1 MENAAIF
8 LLGLGGF
15 LVLWPISVWRRDAS
29 MVDFW
34 WGPGQSVMAAAA
46 WFAAGQPSGIAGL
59 LCACVA
65 IWGLR
70 LGIQLGRRRI
80 LEGREDPRY
89 TTLRRHWSPGFWW
102 KSLFVVYLLQAGLQM
117 VIAAAPVA
125 AIQAGTGQAG
135 TGEIGV
141 LAALG
146 ALIWLT
152 GMTVETVADVQ
163 LDLYRRKHGHG
174 GLLTRGLRALVRHPH
189 YSGEIL
195 VWAGIALIA
204 LDAGIWWAPLSA
216 LLVTVLLWKVSGVPF
231 LDEHMRDTRSRYT
244 SYARSVPALV
254 PTLRRAQRLAQAGRR
269 ERV

>member
-8 LLGLGGF
+8 LWSLGGF
-15 LVLWPISVWRRDAS
+15 LLLWPLSVWRRDAS

-46 WFAAGQPSGIAGL
+46 WVAAGQPSGPAGL
-59 LCACVA
+59 MFACVA

-89 TTLRRHWSPGFWW
+89 TALRRHWSPGFWW
-102 KSLFVVYLLQAGLQM
+102 KSLLVVFLLQSALQIL
-117 VIAAAPVA
+117 IAAAPIA
-125 AIQAGTGQAG
+125 AIQAGA
-135 TGEIGV
+135 GEIGG
-141 LAALG
+141 LAVAG

-152 GMTVETVADVQ
+152 GMTVETVADLQ
-163 LDLYRRKHGHG
+163 LDLYRRRHGHG
-174 GLLTRGLRALVRHPH
+174 GLLTRGLRSVVRHPH
-189 YSGEIL
+189 YAGEIL

-216 LLVTVLLWKVSGVPF
+216 MLVTMLLWKVSGVPF
-231 LDEHMRDTRSRYT
+231 LDEHMGETRSRYAA
-244 SYARSVPALV
+244 YARSVPALI
-254 PTLRRAQRLAQAGRR
+254 PTMRRAQRLAQAGRR